1 MIERFARLLS
11 RSKKIFA
18 AAGLIFLAFLILDFN
33 NRVEEL
39 FRLSAERDMMATQ
52 VSELRATEGVLQTQ
66 IAYANSDA
74 AAEKWAREEA
84 FMARPGDEPIIML
97 PDPNFTPQ
105 PTPEVVITPEVVSNW
120 QVWGLLFFS
129 Q

>member
-1 MIERFARLLS
+1 MIERITQLFS
-11 RSKKIFA
+11 KSKKIIA
-18 AAGLIFLAFLILDFN
+18 AVGLIFLAFLILDFN

-39 FRLSAERDMMATQ
+39 FRLSAERNMMTTQ
-52 VSELRATEGVLQTQ
+52 VAELKGTESVMQTR

-105 PTPEVVITPEVVSNW
+105 PTPQLIFTPVVVSNW
-120 QVWGLLFFS
+120 QVWGLLFFGE
-129 Q
+129 

>member
-1 MIERFARLLS
+1 MIERFSRLLS

-66 IAYANSDA
+66 IVYANSDGST
-74 AAEKWAREEA
+74 R
-84 FMARPGDEPIIML
+84 
-97 PDPNFTPQ
+97 
-105 PTPEVVITPEVVSNW
+105 
-120 QVWGLLFFS
+120 
-129 Q
+129 